1 MALISKNE
9 DIILFLWAITN
20 FLVSDRKV
28 SGSNSKQNNFIRRR
42 KKKATECIENLFLQ
56 RYSKPIFV
64 KGNIFSLLYYVS
76 MHPMYSV
83 LNLKSPFIPF
93 SIASVTRSVAKL
105 QILNNCNFMTS
116 DLNLV
121 L

>member
-42 KKKATECIENLFLQ
+42 KKSY
-56 RYSKPIFV
+56 RV
-64 KGNIFSLLYYVS
+64 
-76 MHPMYSV
+76 H
-83 LNLKSPFIPF
+83 
-93 SIASVTRSVAKL
+93 
-105 QILNNCNFMTS
+105 
-116 DLNLV
+116 
-121 L
+121 